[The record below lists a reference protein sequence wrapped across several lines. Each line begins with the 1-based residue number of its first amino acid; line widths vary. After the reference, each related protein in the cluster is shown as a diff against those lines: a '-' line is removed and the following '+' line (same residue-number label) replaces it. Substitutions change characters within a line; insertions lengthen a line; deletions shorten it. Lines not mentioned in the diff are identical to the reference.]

1 MTLPPHEDAAMATP
15 LTDMDLYLQ
24 RLGFDAPPAPSLD
37 TLGVLQR
44 RHTAAFVFENI
55 ASFMHA
61 PVPIDLPALQRKL
74 LHEGRGGYCY
84 ELNGLF
90 LALLQQLGFEAR
102 ALTARVV
109 MGTGEDALTARTH
122 QLALVT
128 IDGVAHVS
136 DVGFGGMVPTAPL
149 RLDTEAAQATAHE
162 PYRLLRRG
170 DGYLLSAQVGDEW
183 RPMYVFD
190 LQPQAAI
197 DLEVGNWYV
206 ATHPD
211 SGFRHQLRAARTG
224 PGYRKTLRDGSFAI
238 HRTGADSERR
248 ELADAD
254 AVIEVLRREF
264 ELRLP
269 QGPALRERIAGHLAS
284 AAAAAA

>member
-1 MTLPPHEDAAMATP
+1 MAMPPADIE
-15 LTDMDLYLQ
+15 LYLK
-24 RLGFDAPPAPSLD
+24 RLGFDAPPAPTLD
-37 TLGVLQR
+37 ALRALQQ

-61 PVPIDLPALQRKL
+61 PVPIDLPALRRKL

-90 LALLQQLGFEAR
+90 LALLRQLGFDAR

-109 MGTGEDALTARTH
+109 IGSDADALTARTH

-136 DVGFGGMVPTAPL
+136 DVGFGGMVATAPL
-149 RLDTEAAQATAHE
+149 RLDIEIPQATAHE
-162 PYRLLRRG
+162 PCRLLRRD
-170 DGYLLSAQVGDEW
+170 DGYLLSAQVAEEW

-190 LQPQAAI
+190 LRPQAAV

-211 SGFRHQLRAARTG
+211 SGFRHQLRVARTG

-238 HRTGADSERR
+238 HRAGRDSERR
-248 ELADAD
+248 ELDGAD
-254 AVIEVLRREF
+254 AVIEVLQDEF

-269 QGPALRERIAGHLAS
+269 EGPALRERIAARLAS
-284 AAAAAA
+284 VAATA